1 MTEIHSVRPLAAIL
15 LAFGTIVLV
24 VLLRRRKQIRHAV
37 TVGSA
42 VLTFGIVASLIQPVQ
57 QGQTP
62 TTNLGTLV
70 GTVDLSFQADPLG
83 LIFALTV
90 SGLWVV
96 TAIYNIGFV
105 DRDGLTDRTRYL
117 AALWLS
123 IGSGLGVAF
132 ASNLLVLVLFYE
144 LTTIGTYPLVAHYGT
159 KRARQ
164 VGIEYVW
171 YVIGGGTLVVGGTV
185 IIYSLAGTV
194 TFVPGGIPELAWVG
208 TDMSLAAYAAIL
220 SLLAGFAVKGA
231 VMPFH
236 GWLPKAMVAPTTV
249 SGVLHAVVV
258 VKSGVFGIAR
268 TVLEIFG
275 PEATAAMGVAIPLAA
290 VAGVTIIVG
299 SLLALKQDDLKRRLA
314 YSTISHLSYV
324 VFGVALLTP
333 AAVVGGLVHIGAHGI
348 TKLALFFCVGVLTI
362 ETGKKKVSEIAGV
375 GREYPVTMGVFALGA
390 CSLAGLPLFA
400 GFVGKW
406 YLLVGSAESHWAVP
420 FVFVLSGALNVA
432 YFWPIVYAAF
442 FETAETADPKP
453 IIDGPLGGRAGTAAK
468 GRDSAADEDPTA
480 TTDGGPTDKQPDEP
494 GQHKSANEKA
504 KAGQAHPANTLYK
517 GSPTLLGALA
527 LLGVLIITFGILPGE
542 FALFDLAKQ
551 AAEASVGEV
560 FG

>member
-1 MTEIHSVRPLAAIL
+1 MTEIHSVRPLLAIL
-15 LAFGTIVLV
+15 LAFGTIALV
-24 VLLRRRKQIRHAV
+24 VLFRRRTRLRHAI
-37 TVGSA
+37 TVGAA
-42 VLTFGIVASLIQPVQ
+42 VLNFGIVASLIQPVR

-70 GTVDLSFQADPLG
+70 GTIDLSFQADPLG

-96 TAIYNIGFV
+96 TAVYNIGFA
-105 DRDGLTDRTRYL
+105 DGDGLTHRTRYL

-132 ASNLLVLVLFYE
+132 ASNLLVLVMFYE

-159 KRARQ
+159 ERARN

-185 IIYSLAGTV
+185 VVYALAGTV
-194 TFVPGGIPELAWVG
+194 TFVPGGIPELAVAT
-208 TDMSLAAYAAIL
+208 TDRSIAGYAAIL

-236 GWLPKAMVAPTTV
+236 AWLPKAMVAPTTV

-268 TVLEIFG
+268 TVLEVFG
-275 PEATAAMGVAIPLAA
+275 PEPTAAMGVAVPLAA
-290 VAGVTIIVG
+290 VAGVTIVVG
-299 SLLALKQDDLKRRLA
+299 SLLALKQDDLKRLLA
-314 YSTISHLSYV
+314 YSTIAHLSYV

-333 AAVVGGLVHIGAHGI
+333 AAVTGGLVHIGAHGV

-362 ETGKKKVSEIAGV
+362 ETGHKKISEIAGV
-375 GREYPVTMGVFALGA
+375 GRQYPVTMGVFAVGA

-400 GFVGKW
+400 GFVSKW
-406 YLLVGSAESHWAVP
+406 YLLVGSADVHWAVP
-420 FVFVLSGALNVA
+420 LVFVLSGALNVA
-432 YFWPIVYAAF
+432 YFWPIVYTAF
-442 FETAETADPKP
+442 FETPETADPKP
-453 IIDGPLGGRAGTAAK
+453 LIDGPLGGSARAKTHAKNANQTCESTAEAYGG
-468 GRDSAADEDPTA
+468 GR
-480 TTDGGPTDKQPDEP
+480 
-494 GQHKSANEKA
+494 GQHDGAGWQTPTHYNEI
-504 KAGQAHPANTLYK
+504 
-517 GSPTLLGALA
+517 SPTLLGSLVV
-527 LLGVLIITFGILPGE
+527 LGAFVVTFGIVPGE
-542 FALFDLAKQ
+542 LALFDLARQ
-551 AAEASVGEV
+551 VAEASVGEV
-560 FG
+560 FP

>member
-1 MTEIHSVRPLAAIL
+1 MTELHSIRPLASIL
-15 LAFGTIVLV
+15 LAFATVALV
-24 VLLRRRKQIRHAV
+24 VAFRPRRRVRHV
-37 TVGSA
+37 ITVGAA
-42 VLTFGIVASLIQPVQ
+42 VLTFSIVASLVPPVR

-96 TAIYNIGFV
+96 TAVYNIGFA
-105 DRDGLTDRTRYL
+105 DGEGLTHRTRYL

-159 KRARQ
+159 ERARR

-171 YVIGGGTLVVGGTV
+171 YVIGGGSLVVGGTV
-185 IIYSLAGTV
+185 AIYALAGTV
-194 TFVPGGIPELAWVG
+194 TFVPGGIPELTVVTA
-208 TDMSLAAYAAIL
+208 DRSMASYAALL
-220 SLLAGFAVKGA
+220 SVLAGFAVKGA
-231 VMPFH
+231 VMPAH
-236 GWLPKAMVAPTTV
+236 AWLPKAMVAPTTV

-268 TVLEIFG
+268 TVLEVFG
-275 PEATAAMGVAIPLAA
+275 PATTSAMGVATPLAA
-290 VAGVTIIVG
+290 VAGVTIIAG

-314 YSTISHLSYV
+314 YSTIAHLSYV

-333 AAVVGGLVHIGAHGI
+333 AAVVGGLAHIGAHGI

-362 ETGKKKVSEIAGV
+362 ETDHTRVSEISGV
-375 GREYPVTMGVFALGA
+375 GRQYPVTMGVFAVGA

-400 GFVGKW
+400 GFVSKW
-406 YLLVGSAESHWAVP
+406 HLLVGSAAIHWAIP
-420 FVFVLSGALNVA
+420 LVFVLSGALNVA
-432 YFWPIVYAAF
+432 YLWPIVYAAF
-442 FETAETADPKP
+442 FETPETADPKP
-453 IIDGPLGGRAGTAAK
+453 LIDGPLGGRAGSKADARDAAQTV
-468 GRDSAADEDPTA
+468 EPTVE
-480 TTDGGPTDKQPDEP
+480 TDGGTSRQVFQRYDET
-494 GQHKSANEKA
+494 S
-504 KAGQAHPANTLYK
+504 
-517 GSPTLLGALA
+517 STLLGSLLALA
-527 LLGVLIITFGILPGE
+527 TLIVIFGVVPGE
-542 FALFDLAKQ
+542 LVLFDLARQ
-551 AAEASVGEV
+551 VAEASVGRV
-560 FG
+560 VP

>member
-1 MTEIHSVRPLAAIL
+1 MSDIHSVRPLVAIL
-15 LAFGTIVLV
+15 LAFGTIALV
-24 VLLRRRKQIRHAV
+24 VLFRHRRRIRNAL

-42 VLTFGIVASLIQPVQ
+42 MLTFGVVASLVQPVR

-62 TTNLGTLV
+62 TINLGTLV
-70 GTVDLSFQADPLG
+70 GTIDLSFQADPLG

-96 TAIYNIGFV
+96 TAVYNVGFA
-105 DRDGLTDRTRYL
+105 DGDGLTHRTRYL

-159 KRARQ
+159 DRARN
-164 VGIEYVW
+164 VAIEYVW
-171 YVIGGGTLVVGGTV
+171 YVIGGGTLVVVGVV
-185 IIYSLAGTV
+185 IVYVLAGTV
-194 TFVPGGIPELAWVG
+194 TFAPGGIPELTRAT
-208 TDMSLAAYAAIL
+208 TDSSIAAYVAVL

-236 GWLPKAMVAPTTV
+236 AWLPKAMIAPTTV

-268 TVLEIFG
+268 TVLEVFG
-275 PEATAAMGVAIPLAA
+275 PEQTSAMGVAVPLAA
-290 VAGVTIIVG
+290 VAGVTIIAG

-314 YSTISHLSYV
+314 YSTIAHLSYV

-333 AAVVGGLVHIGAHGI
+333 AAVAGGLVHIGAHGI
-348 TKLALFFCVGVLTI
+348 TKLALFFCVGVLAI
-362 ETGKKKVSEIAGV
+362 ETGHKKVSQIAGV
-375 GREYPVTMGVFALGA
+375 GRQYPVTMGVFALGA

-400 GFVGKW
+400 GFISKW
-406 YLLVGSAESHWAVP
+406 YLFVGSADVHWAVP
-420 FVFVLSGALNVA
+420 LVFVLSGALNVA

-442 FETAETADPKP
+442 FETPETADPKP
-453 IIDGPLGGRAGTAAK
+453 LIDGPLGGYAERDADARNTTLRRSPETETAAGASGHRESTRGK
-468 GRDSAADEDPTA
+468 PSALSEET
-480 TTDGGPTDKQPDEP
+480 
-494 GQHKSANEKA
+494 
-504 KAGQAHPANTLYK
+504 
-517 GSPTLLGALA
+517 SPTLLGSLVVLGALIVVF
-527 LLGVLIITFGILPGE
+527 GVAPGE
-542 FALFDLAKQ
+542 LALFDLARQ
-551 AAEASVGEV
+551 VAESSVGEV
-560 FG
+560 FP